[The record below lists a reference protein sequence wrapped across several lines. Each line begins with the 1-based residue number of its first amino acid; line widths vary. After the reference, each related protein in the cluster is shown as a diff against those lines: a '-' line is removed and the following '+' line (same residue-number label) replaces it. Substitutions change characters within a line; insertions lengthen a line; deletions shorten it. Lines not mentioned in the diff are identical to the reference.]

1 VEKPMASTSVQAK
14 ELIELADKKGKI
26 LMVDH
31 TFLYTGAVQKMKK
44 IIDNGEI
51 GNIMYFD
58 STRINLGLF
67 QPDINV
73 LWDLAPHDISIL
85 NYLVQ
90 EKPYSVQA
98 TGVSHT
104 KNGVE
109 NIAYLNVNYESGF
122 LAHFSC
128 SWTSPVKIRMLLV
141 GGDNKMIVFNDLE
154 PTEKIKVYDTGYNHK
169 TDDEKKQILV
179 DYRTGDIYIPK
190 LETKEALSLMAS
202 DFISS
207 IKNGNK
213 PLSDCKVGLDVLEIL
228 EASQDSIKNKGKE
241 VLIR

>member
-1 VEKPMASTSVQAK
+1 
-14 ELIELADKKGKI
+14 
-26 LMVDH
+26 
-31 TFLYTGAVQKMKK
+31 
-44 IIDNGEI
+44 
-51 GNIMYFD
+51 
-58 STRINLGLF
+58 
-67 QPDINV
+67 
-73 LWDLAPHDISIL
+73 
-85 NYLVQ
+85 
-90 EKPYSVQA
+90 
-98 TGVSHT
+98 
-104 KNGVE
+104 
-109 NIAYLNVNYESGF
+109 
-122 LAHFSC
+122 
-128 SWTSPVKIRMLLV
+128 
-141 GGDNKMIVFNDLE
+141 MIVFNDLE

-169 TDDEKKQILV
+169 TDDERKQILV